1 MCKHG
6 KMPFCNIFS
15 AEMFQSYKPNP
26 KVYLGAGEK
35 LGLKPNECMMVAAH
49 LDDLEFAKQAGLR
62 TLYVERPREERH
74 PELIG
79 ENIPDIWVKADED
92 GFVAAAQKLA
102 AAIRKDGLGTVV

>member
-6 KMPFCNIFS
+6 NMPFCNIFS

-35 LGLKPNECMMVAAH
+35 LGLKPAECMMVAAH
-49 LDDLEFAKQAGLR
+49 LDDLKFAKQAGLR

-74 PELIG
+74 PELVG
-79 ENIPDIWVKADED
+79 ENIPDIWVRENET
-92 GFVAAAQKLA
+92 GFVSAAEKLT
-102 AAIRKDGLGTVV
+102 AAIRKGGLVKMV